1 MKVVTEL
8 AEALYQIGTIVH
20 RNFNID
26 SLFVDDDFN
35 IVVSD
40 LGVAVNS
47 NDFQGTQNY
56 FDKKDAYMPPELYD
70 DRIFS
75 MPADQLGK
83 MDVWGFAILAC
94 EVMSNALPWGDIE
107 AEDIRNQL
115 SNGKAPAI
123 PELPELFKDLLKSC
137 LNAEFKER
145 PDKEEVA
152 SMVSRFYDEG
162 VESNWTKWAV
172 AVGEEEEQS

>member
-47 NDFQGTQNY
+47 NDFQGT
-56 FDKKDAYMPPELYD
+56 
-70 DRIFS
+70 
-75 MPADQLGK
+75 
-83 MDVWGFAILAC
+83 
-94 EVMSNALPWGDIE
+94 
-107 AEDIRNQL
+107 
-115 SNGKAPAI
+115 
-123 PELPELFKDLLKSC
+123 
-137 LNAEFKER
+137 
-145 PDKEEVA
+145 
-152 SMVSRFYDEG
+152 
-162 VESNWTKWAV
+162 
-172 AVGEEEEQS
+172 